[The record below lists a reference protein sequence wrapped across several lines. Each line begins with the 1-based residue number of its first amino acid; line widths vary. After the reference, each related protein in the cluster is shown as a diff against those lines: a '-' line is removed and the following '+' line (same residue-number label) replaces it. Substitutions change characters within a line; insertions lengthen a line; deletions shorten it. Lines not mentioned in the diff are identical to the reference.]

1 MGRADGSDGQQDAA
15 PEALFCAHC
24 GTDINP
30 KKDEYIKVNC
40 TIDTCRQNYH
50 VECMTEF
57 LLARAAQLDSWRS
70 REKYENSAKKRPA
83 MLLLQHW
90 KCPRAYVAPGVKAEQ
105 PCNGFTL
112 SGDMIKPAKNI
123 VPPPPATAPRAAAQK
138 KQQLPRLHPTKK
150 PVVKQLSGSTHFTA
164 HVPTPASGL
173 GGSRGLLGDPLG
185 VGAGGGGAKTFAQ
198 EQEEARKAAEKKR
211 RRKGSA
217 SAAAGAATASDASPA
232 GGTTL
237 DRPISTASSTPS
249 AETLP
254 VPVTPAVDPARH
266 AICIS
271 SLTDMGFGWRDAE
284 AAADAA
290 GGELETALH
299 LLTAGAVGSRSGG
312 GWADDSAPGTLGLD
326 SYSDWHAPADASQA
340 GSWDWGASCGSLKA
354 HASDWGQQFAAA
366 PSVPAAATQEADAT
380 WQHYVPP
387 PEDRGVADDAELDEL
402 MAMLGLAC

>member
-1 MGRADGSDGQQDAA
+1 MSVDLRRRRLAK
-15 PEALFCAHC
+15 P
-24 GTDINP
+24 P
-30 KKDEYIKVNC
+30 KRSGAGKVL
-40 TIDTCRQNYH
+40 RPLLL
-50 VECMTEF
+50 VPR
-57 LLARAAQLDSWRS
+57 LLAM
-70 REKYENSAKKRPA
+70 PA
-83 MLLLQHW
+83 L
-90 KCPRAYVAPGVKAEQ
+90 RVAPRLIDPSRLHLPLPLPRQAGGWLVWGLGCVAGRWRGQ
-105 PCNGFTL
+105 SWCQV
-112 SGDMIKPAKNI
+112 GDMA
-123 VPPPPATAPRAAAQK
+123 
-138 KQQLPRLHPTKK
+138 
-150 PVVKQLSGSTHFTA
+150 GS
-164 HVPTPASGL
+164 
-173 GGSRGLLGDPLG
+173 
-185 VGAGGGGAKTFAQ
+185 
-198 EQEEARKAAEKKR
+198 ECC
-211 RRKGSA
+211 
-217 SAAAGAATASDASPA
+217 AGAAHRCFIGPQHITWADLLPA
-232 GGTTL
+232 LLTL
-237 DRPISTASSTPS
+237 LPTQPNRPLDHPPFHLPQ
-249 AETLP
+249 TLP

-354 HASDWGQQFAAA
+354 HASDWGQQYAAA